1 MNDQDA
7 LKKAYP
13 NLLGFLER
21 ETGRWN
27 DIEVMNIQIES
38 ENDRLRER
46 VQEVEN
52 QLAAAV
58 AQLVAEKQGGGD
70 HD

>member
-7 LKKAYP
+7 LRKAYP

-27 DIEVMNIQIES
+27 DIEVMNFQLEA

-46 VQEVEN
+46 EQVLES

-58 AQLVAEKQGGGD
+58 AQLAQMQGGD
-70 HD
+70 HE

>member
-7 LKKAYP
+7 LRKAYP
-13 NLLGFLER
+13 NLLSYLER
-21 ETGRWN
+21 ETARWN
-27 DIEVMNIQIES
+27 DIEVLNIHLDS

-46 VQEVEN
+46 VEEVES

-58 AQLVAEKQGGGD
+58 AQLAVQGRE